1 MSDQEDPRDEI
12 KQPQPSWKSTLSND
26 ESEVDVEETGAD
38 VVPLPE
44 RGDTPPGV
52 DLSDWEGMASSES
65 DLEDFTSEEYLAAT
79 TQEYEGLREEIERA
93 QLERYEQKAVSASIP
108 GMDSGL
114 VTFDD
119 VTGQRSFTE
128 EEIEHAE
135 QAAASDLTM
144 RIGSALVLVGLFLGS
159 LVLGGWWFTSFVILV
174 MVVAIGEL
182 FATVRT
188 AGYKPLAVAGLLG
201 VVAMGIGAHNAG
213 PMAIAG
219 WAGFF
224 TVATILFYS
233 LNPRR
238 RPLENVSM
246 TVTGMAWVGM
256 LATAILLAQGPR
268 PVAWV
273 LFAVA
278 VIAGNDVGG
287 YFVGKNFG
295 RRSLAPRVSPH
306 KTMEGLVGGLVTAL
320 FVAGVLA
327 TFPAYESIG
336 MIRALIIALVVA
348 AVSALG
354 DGAESVV
361 KRGLGVKDMGALLP
375 GHGGMLDRIDG
386 FLFGV
391 PVVYL
396 FFRVFEL
403 L

>member
-12 KQPQPSWKSTLSND
+12 TPLPPWKSTPPQEEPESDVD
-26 ESEVDVEETGAD
+26 EKKAD

-44 RGDTPPGV
+44 RGDTAPGV
-52 DLSDWEGMASSES
+52 DLSDWVEMASAAS
-65 DLEDFTSEEYLAAT
+65 DIEEFTSEEYLAAT

-93 QLERYEQKAVSASIP
+93 QQERYEQKAVSASIP

-119 VTGQRSFTE
+119 VTGRRSFTE

-174 MVVAIGEL
+174 MVVALGEL

-188 AGYKPLAVAGLLG
+188 AGYKPLAIAGLLG
-201 VVAMGIGAHNAG
+201 VVAMGIGAHNEG

-278 VIAGNDVGG
+278 VIAGTDVGG
-287 YFVGKNFG
+287 YFVGRNFG
-295 RRSLAPRVSPH
+295 RRPLAPRVSPH
-306 KTMEGLVGGLVTAL
+306 KTMEGLIGGLVTAVV
-320 FVAGVLA
+320 VAGVLA

-336 MIRALIIALVVA
+336 LFRALVIALVVA
-348 AVSALG
+348 VVATLG

-361 KRGLGVKDMGALLP
+361 KRGLGVKDMGSLLP

-391 PVVYL
+391 PMVYL